1 MLKSPFFGLY
11 RVLMASNWKSV
22 VINFDWLEVFYK
34 PGNFHVDNSILM
46 DYRGSERAEFQSLF
60 ADFHS
65 FLTFLALY
73 DDLNQL
79 LSNFMMRHEIWV
91 LLTPITLPQHYP
103 GQSYG
108 LQKVLARSDTSFESP
123 KNAKIAVFRPR
134 ELIFGI
140 QASFC
145 PTRRYTNSY
154 LQILILKV
162 PKRASK

>member
-1 MLKSPFFGLY
+1 
-11 RVLMASNWKSV
+11 MASNWKIRV
-22 VINFDWLEVFYK
+22 KNFDWLEVFYLESK
-34 PGNFHVDNSILM
+34 FHVDISIVM
-46 DYRGSERAEFQSLF
+46 DFTGSERAKIQLLF
-60 ADFHS
+60 TDFTDFPS
-65 FLTFLALY
+65 FLAFLALH

-79 LSNFMMRHEIWV
+79 LSNFKVRHKILV